1 MSERPE
7 GTPEEA
13 PADPVEPAPT
23 PELDSDAVA
32 EDELLDESGI
42 DPELEPEF
50 EPEPEWEP
58 VADAEAEADLEAAL
72 PDDATPAEIAA
83 AAAAGS
89 RRRRG
94 PAPTGPRVPTPSER
108 AVRVT
113 DTPSRVFVIAS
124 VGIFVLI
131 LLYGFVAGHGGLLTA
146 TPSANPSASA
156 PASASPAAST
166 STAPSSSAG
175 SSSSAAPSG
184 SPAASG
190 SASPSTSAA
199 PSVAVSPSPS

>member
-13 PADPVEPAPT
+13 PADPVEPEPT

-32 EDELLDESGI
+32 EDELLADSGL
-42 DPELEPEF
+42 DPEADPEF

-58 VADAEAEADLEAAL
+58 VADAEAGADLEAETVNAL

-83 AAAAGS
+83 ATAAGA

-113 DTPSRVFVIAS
+113 DTPSRLFVIAS
-124 VGIFVLI
+124 VAIFVLI
-131 LLYGFVAGHGGLLTA
+131 LLYGLVAGHGGLLTGRP
-146 TPSANPSASA
+146 TPNPSAST
-156 PASASPAAST
+156 PASASPAAS
-166 STAPSSSAG
+166 SSAAPSSSAG
-175 SSSSAAPSG
+175 PSA

-190 SASPSTSAA
+190 SAAPSTSAA